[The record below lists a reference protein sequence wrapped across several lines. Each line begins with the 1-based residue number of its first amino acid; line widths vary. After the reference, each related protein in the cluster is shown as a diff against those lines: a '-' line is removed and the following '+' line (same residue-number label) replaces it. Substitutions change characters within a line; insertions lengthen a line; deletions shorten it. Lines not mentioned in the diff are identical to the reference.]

1 MTGKTVSLGDFQDAP
16 ALLVMVI
23 CNHCPFV
30 KHIRQGLIQFAR
42 DYQAK
47 GLAIVAISANDAAN
61 YPDDSPAKIA
71 EEAKTFGYP
80 FPYLHDESQAVA
92 KAYHAACTPDFF
104 LFDAGRKLVYRGQFD
119 GSRPGNK
126 LPVTGSDLRRRRMRC
141 WPVGRFRPRSS
152 PASAATSNGKPATS
166 RTIRAEKSSFVGGG
180 HDSTLNVVDQ
190 VDAIAERAAVGFEH
204 QSSSQPVLD
213 IDRVD
218 GIDQTDPV
226 SDI

>member
-1 MTGKTVSLGDFQDAP
+1 MAQTASTMLPLGTPAPDFSLPEPMTGKTVSLGDFQDAP

-30 KHIRQGLIQFAR
+30 KHIRQGLVQFAR

-47 GLAIVAISANDAAN
+47 DLAIVAISANDAAN

-126 LPVTGSDLRRRRMRC
+126 LPVTGSDLRAAADALLAGR
-141 WPVGRFRPRSS
+141 PVP
-152 PASAATSNGKPATS
+152 SAQQPSIGCNIKWKTGHEPDYS
-166 RTIRAEKSSFVGGG
+166 R
-180 HDSTLNVVDQ
+180 
-190 VDAIAERAAVGFEH
+190 
-204 QSSSQPVLD
+204 
-213 IDRVD
+213 
-218 GIDQTDPV
+218 
-226 SDI
+226 